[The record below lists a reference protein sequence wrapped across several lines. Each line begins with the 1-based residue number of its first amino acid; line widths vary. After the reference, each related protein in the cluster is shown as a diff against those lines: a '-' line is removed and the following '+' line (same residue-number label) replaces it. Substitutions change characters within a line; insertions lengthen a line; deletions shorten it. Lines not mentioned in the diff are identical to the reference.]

1 MEIINNC
8 SYFLRFRVNKRILSV
23 YQKRWDKLK
32 SVCELGSNKRD
43 VCCKNCGHIQQEY
56 LGVDE
61 TTEDIA
67 NLWKA
72 QCVLESNKS
81 LIYIDIPEGGMYSS
95 YKRACQLFFR
105 NKNVREHIIDND
117 IVIEIVNIH
126 QDCEKWTY
134 QELDDLR
141 NGFVKLIIIKVGI
154 EVDSCIEMKFANID
168 NDTESELTDE
178 DFEYDGTI

>member
-8 SYFLRFRVNKRILSV
+8 SYFLRFRVNKKILSA

-32 SVCELGSNKRD
+32 NICEIGSNKRD

-56 LGVDE
+56 LGMDE

-67 NLWKA
+67 NLWKS
-72 QCVLESNKS
+72 QFEMESNKS
-81 LIYIDIPEGGMYSS
+81 LIYIDIPEGGMYNP
-95 YKRACQLFFR
+95 YKRTHQLFFR
-105 NKNVREHIIDND
+105 NKNVREQIIDND
-117 IVIEIVNIH
+117 IVIEIINID

-154 EVDSCIEMKFANID
+154 EVDSCIEMKFTNTN
-168 NDTESELTDE
+168 NDIESEISE
-178 DFEYDGTI
+178 YEFEYNGVL